1 MKRKDLNALVKKHN
15 GWWEE
20 GNEERIARF
29 PTPHDKDQF
38 LKALKEAGE

>member
-1 MKRKDLNALVKKHN
+1 MKQSSLNALVKAHN

-20 GNEERIARF
+20 GSGERIARF

-38 LKALKEAGE
+38 LKALKEAKE